1 MLCSLRRLSAALAL
15 AHKTHSS
22 SPKSMPISSSIRVF
36 ERTCSQSVLRIRN
49 DTVKKPNRQQY
60 YVALA
65 VYFYFALNNN

>member
-1 MLCSLRRLSAALAL
+1 LRHGSARFGREFYNALFASAL
-15 AHKTHSS
+15 IGCPGSRAQD
-22 SPKSMPISSSIRVF
+22 PQF
-36 ERTCSQSVLRIRN
+36 CSQSVLRIRN